1 MFEKTLEEKKDLSM
15 LNEEVKESKPTET
28 GEIFIAKKKTERIP
42 TGIPGLDELLKGGF
56 IPNSVILIS
65 GEAGTGKTIF
75 CTQFIWN
82 ALCMG
87 ENGVYVTLQQTPE
100 DIMDDVEMFGRDFRK
115 AMEAGQVRFVYVE
128 PTNLKKII
136 DTILKNVRE
145 INAKRLVIDSITLIA
160 ECAEKPSELRY
171 NLTRL
176 IRELKRMGVTTLL
189 ISEVEEGTN
198 RVSKFGIQEY
208 LADGVIVLKC
218 GIDVVGGKPRSLYI
232 KKMRRTN
239 HDLNTHP
246 FEITEKGIRII
257 Q

>member
-1 MFEKTLEEKKDLSM
+1 MFEKTLEEKKDLSI
-15 LNEEVKESKPTET
+15 LSKTVESEEKPEGLTV
-28 GEIFIAKKKTERIP
+28 GRKQERIP
-42 TGIPGLDELLKGGF
+42 TGIPGLDELLEGGF

-87 ENGVYVTLQQTPE
+87 ENGVYVTLQQSPE
-100 DIMDDVEMFGRDFRK
+100 DIINDVEIFGRDFRK
-115 AMEAGQVRFVYVE
+115 AIETGQVRFVYVE

-160 ECAEKPSELRY
+160 ECAEKPAELRY
-171 NLTRL
+171 NLARL
-176 IRELKRMGVTTLL
+176 IRELKKMGVTTLL
-189 ISEVEEGTN
+189 VSEVEEGTN
-198 RVSKFGIQEY
+198 RVSKFGIEEY

-246 FEITEKGIRII
+246 FEITERGIRII